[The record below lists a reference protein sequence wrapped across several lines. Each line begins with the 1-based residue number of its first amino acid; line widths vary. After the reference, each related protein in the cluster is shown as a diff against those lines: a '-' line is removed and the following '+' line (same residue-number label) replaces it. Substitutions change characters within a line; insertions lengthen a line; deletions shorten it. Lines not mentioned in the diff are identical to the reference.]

1 MAKSRKR
8 NAPKRVR
15 RPVRPPIGAGRFRLS
30 ARLLWGGLVST
41 GLFLV
46 AITAAYRFVYS
57 EVAIRYVEH
66 GPNRGYVFELQ
77 NTAPVDVKIG
87 ALRVKVVQSIGSITK
102 PMTVLMDPRTG
113 QILKSEID
121 GTVTHPAEHFRG
133 ADGLV
138 IPAGESV
145 RFRLPSIQRSPVLE
159 EARGTFQIVHDWSPK
174 TEPWSAIYRAAVGLR
189 VIKNRRTSSFLLDR
203 GFISSIP
210 DSQLNENICTRCSEP
225 DDP

>member
-15 RPVRPPIGAGRFRLS
+15 RPTQPQLGAGRFRLS
-30 ARLLWGGLVST
+30 ARLLWGSLVST
-41 GLFLV
+41 GLLLV
-46 AITAAYRFVYS
+46 VITAAYRFIYS

-87 ALRVKVVQSIGSITK
+87 ALRIKVAQSIGRVTK
-102 PMTVLMDPRTG
+102 RMTVLMDPRTG
-113 QILKSEID
+113 EIFDSEIN
-121 GTVTHPAEHFRG
+121 GSVTHPAELFRG

-159 EARGTFQIVHDWSPK
+159 ETRGTFQITHDWSPNAA
-174 TEPWSAIYRAAVGLR
+174 PWSAIYRAGVALR
-189 VIKNRRTSSFLLDR
+189 MIKNRRTSSFLLDR
-203 GFISSIP
+203 GFISAIP
-210 DSQLNENICTRCSEP
+210 DSKLNENICTSCSEP